1 MIIFCILALKYS
13 TNIQHFTETTNIIR
27 INSVKC
33 LNHNHAVF
41 FFRTDIHPMVA
52 IDQKIRDIIEFL
64 GLNNH
69 SFAKQIGV
77 TSTTIDSITTGRL
90 QSDGSRKRTK
100 PGYDLLERIISE
112 FDIDPEYLFGRSTT
126 MTRQA
131 LPKAPTYGGI
141 PQVVAVNQEGHENI
155 VYVPSKARAGY
166 LDGYG
171 DMEYIETLPSFHMP
185 HLTNGTFRCFE
196 VQGNSMVRTF
206 FDGDLVFG
214 KYVEALS
221 DIKDGRVYVI
231 VSKNDG
237 IVLKRVINRIEERG
251 KLILKSD
258 NKNGHYPT
266 YTINSDEIMEAWYV
280 TMFASKQM
288 PEPVDVYD
296 RLHDLETKIVSLEEA
311 LQQKS

>member
-1 MIIFCILALKYS
+1 MDSIDTKIK
-13 TNIQHFTETTNIIR
+13 EIIR
-27 INSVKC
+27 
-33 LNHNHAVF
+33 F
-41 FFRTDIHPMVA
+41 F
-52 IDQKIRDIIEFL
+52 E
-64 GLNNH
+64 LNNH
-69 SFAKQIGV
+69 SFAKRIGV

-90 QSDGSRKRTK
+90 QPDGTRKRTK
-100 PGYDLLERIISE
+100 PGYDLLESIIQE
-112 FDIDPEYLFGRSTT
+112 FNIDPEFLFGNNNTVVKKKDT
-126 MTRQA
+126 N
-131 LPKAPTYGGI
+131 PKTYDGV
-141 PQVVAVNQEGHENI
+141 PQVIAVNQQGDENV
-155 VYVPSKARAGY
+155 VYVPIKARAGY

-171 DMEYIETLPSFHMP
+171 DTEFIETLPSFTMP

-214 KYVEALS
+214 KYVEDLN

-231 VSKNDG
+231 ISKNDG

-258 NKNGHYPT
+258 NKDGNYPT
-266 YTINSDEIMEAWYV
+266 YTINSEEIMEAWYV

-296 RLHDLETKIVSLEEA
+296 RLHDLETKIVLLEEE
-311 LQQKS
+311 LRRKE

>member
-1 MIIFCILALKYS
+1 
-13 TNIQHFTETTNIIR
+13 
-27 INSVKC
+27 
-33 LNHNHAVF
+33 
-41 FFRTDIHPMVA
+41 MVE
-52 IDQKIRDIIEFL
+52 IDTKIREIIDFF

-69 SFAKQIGV
+69 SFAKRIGV

-100 PGYDLLERIISE
+100 PGYDLLERMIEE
-112 FDIDPEYLFGRSTT
+112 FSIDPEYLFGKSNQILKQKQQETS
-126 MTRQA
+126 
-131 LPKAPTYGGI
+131 TYGGI
-141 PQVVAVNQEGHENI
+141 PQVVAVNQEGDENV
-155 VYVPSKARAGY
+155 VYVPIKARAGY

-171 DMEYIETLPSFHMP
+171 DTEFIETLPSFNMP

-214 KYVEALS
+214 KYVEDLQ

-258 NKNGHYPT
+258 NKNGNYPT
-266 YTINSDEIMEAWYV
+266 YTINSEEIMEAWYV

-296 RLHDLETKIVSLEEA
+296 RLHDLETKIVLLEEE
-311 LQQKS
+311 LRRSH